1 MKRTKKKG
9 TLLMTMGL
17 LLIAAALFL
26 TGYNMWDG
34 MRAGNSAKRILKEM
48 PDRQVEEKA
57 EGKAED
63 EEPDYVKNP
72 DMEMPTVKIDG
83 HRYIGTLSI
92 PSVQMELPV
101 MSEWS
106 YPRLRIAP
114 CRYSGSVYQNH
125 MVIAAHNY
133 NTHFGLL
140 KKVSMGDEVRFTD
153 VEGHTFYYQVAS
165 METLQPTAVEEMD
178 TDSWPLTL
186 FTCTLGGKTRF
197 TVRCSRIIN
206 GQ

>member
-26 TGYNMWDG
+26 TVYNMWDG
-34 MRAGNSAKRILKEM
+34 MRAGKSAKQILKEM

-57 EGKAED
+57 EDD
-63 EEPDYVKNP
+63 EADYVKNP
-72 DMEMPTVKIDG
+72 DMEMPTVSIDG
-83 HRYIGTLSI
+83 YRYIGTLSI

-106 YPRLRIAP
+106 YQRLRIAP

-153 VEGHTFYYQVAS
+153 VEGHTFYYQVAG
-165 METLQPTAVEEMD
+165 METLLPTAVEEMD
-178 TDSWPLTL
+178 TENWPLTL

>member
-34 MRAGNSAKRILKEM
+34 MRAGKSAKRILKEM

-57 EGKAED
+57 KD

-83 HRYIGTLSI
+83 YRYIGTLSI

-106 YPRLRIAP
+106 YPKLRIAP

-178 TDSWPLTL
+178 TENWPLTL